1 MGTVIKCKKPRSKGQ
16 SLVETAIILPVILL
30 LVLGIIDFGLIF
42 NNYILITNA
51 SREGA
56 RLAALGGSD
65 SEIIQT
71 VQDMSGTL
79 DLTKMSI
86 DISPSSSMRKR
97 GSQVK
102 VKITYNAK
110 LITPLIDKFF
120 TDGIAKL
127 QAESIMRI
135 E

>member
-1 MGTVIKCKKPRSKGQ
+1 MVKCQKPRSKGQ
-16 SLVETAIILPVILL
+16 SIVETAIILPLVLL

-56 RLAALGGSD
+56 RLASLGVTD
-65 SEIIQT
+65 SEIVEAVHNMT
-71 VQDMSGTL
+71 GTM
-79 DLTKMSI
+79 DFSEMSI
-86 DISPSSSMRKR
+86 VISPSSSMRNH

-102 VKITYNAK
+102 VKITYNAR
-110 LITPLIDKFF
+110 LITPIISSLFD
-120 TDGIAKL
+120 DGTAKL
-127 QAESIMRI
+127 QAESVMRV